1 MANFSTVVAT
11 RPSVALYHSA
21 TVISDKTESNLEAAV
36 VAANLVGNIE
46 SLGDLAFERE
56 VFERR
61 YYGDDTVSKILGQ
74 ANPGET
80 EFSVDWDNST
90 KQNALLDQS
99 GITEGTFIFVI
110 EEDPSTDLLAGDQT
124 YVARDGLINKQDIAL
139 SGDTVMLMFNAV
151 WTSASTRVA
160 NS

>member
-1 MANFSTVVAT
+1 MANFTTTVAT

-21 TVISDKTESNLEAAV
+21 SVLSAKTESAIEAAITT
-36 VAANLVGNIE
+36 ANLVGNIE
-46 SLGDLAFERE
+46 SMGDLAFERE

-80 EFSVDWDNST
+80 EFSVDWDNSA
-90 KQNALLDQS
+90 KQNALLDQD
-99 GITEGTFIFVI
+99 GITEGSFIFVI
-110 EEDPSTDLLAGDQT
+110 EEDPSAGDSGDKT
-124 YVARDGLINKQDIAL
+124 YVVRDGLVNKQDIAL

-151 WTSASTRVA
+151 WTTASDRVA